1 MGLVSDK
8 PITIAVDAMGGD
20 DAPEPNVRGAIMA
33 AEDPGLRIILVGDA
47 AAIKP
52 HLSDQPGNI
61 LIKHASEIIGM
72 NEHPVKAIKKKKESS
87 LVVAAKLVKDGEAD
101 ALLSAGNTGASIAAG
116 LLLIGR
122 LGTVDRPAI
131 ATLFPTRKG
140 FSLLLDVGANADCRP
155 ENLLEFAKMGA
166 VYMEQML
173 EIPGPSV
180 GLLNIGEESSK
191 GNFLALRAHGL
202 LQSSSLK
209 FYGNVEGRD
218 LPEGLTDI
226 IVCDGFTGNIA
237 LKLMEGI
244 SIVIFE
250 EIKGI
255 VGKSWKAK
263 FGAALLFSQFKALK
277 KKLSPESYGGSPL
290 LGVSGAVIIAHGS
303 SSANAIANAINTA
316 AQTVKHGVAEKI
328 EKSLTPKK
336 G

>member
-20 DAPEPNVRGAIMA
+20 DAPEPNVRGAIIA

-263 FGAALLFSQFKALK
+263 VGAALLFSQFKALK

-303 SSANAIANAINTA
+303 SSASAIANAINTA